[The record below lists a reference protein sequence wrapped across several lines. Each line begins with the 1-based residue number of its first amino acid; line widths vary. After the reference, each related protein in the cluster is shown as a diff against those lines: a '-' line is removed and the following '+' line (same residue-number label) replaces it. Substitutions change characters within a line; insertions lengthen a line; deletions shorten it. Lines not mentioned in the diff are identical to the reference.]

1 MLSKYLL
8 NESLSSEPRNPM
20 DLPLAAEADPPPLS
34 DEAEP
39 AFIGDLLMNSP
50 GHLLNKGMP
59 ILMSYSSHPSS
70 APIPTLR
77 EVGVLE

>member
-1 MLSKYLL
+1 
-8 NESLSSEPRNPM
+8 M

-77 EVGVLE
+77 ELGVLE